1 TLDAGAGFTSYLW
14 SNGDT
19 TRTINVTT
27 NGTFTVRVT
36 NASGCQSLASASVTV
51 TVTALPVATIT
62 PSGPTS
68 FCQGGSVTLDA
79 GARFNTYLWSS
90 VDTTRAINVATNGT
104 FTVRVTNASGCQ
116 SLASAS

>member
-79 GARFNTYLWSS
+79 GAGVTSSRWSNGNAS
-90 VDTTRAINVATNGT
+90 RTISVATNGT

-116 SLASAS
+116 SL